1 MQEQQVITFM
11 VWGRN
16 GNGQLGDNT
25 TTDKYR
31 PVKMANWDPSAN
43 NGIAVWQIS
52 GQSNNVW
59 VTLLDGNGY
68 TWFTGHND
76 YGNSGAGNT
85 SNLSQLTK
93 IETAPN
99 GDFVDLWT
107 MYWNGYK
114 SCFGRHKDGTMYGW
128 GYSGSYYNLVQ
139 VKLVT
144 LQTSPTQVQNVK
156 NCKEISISCSYSDY
170 GRSFWIEDNGQKFC
184 YGQNS
189 RNAMLHD

>member
-1 MQEQQVITFM
+1 MF
-11 VWGRN
+11 WGRN

-31 PVKMANWDPSAN
+31 PVKMANWDQALN

-52 GQSNNVW
+52 GQGNNVW

-93 IETAPN
+93 IETA
-99 GDFVDLWT
+99 LT
-107 MYWNGYK
+107 K
-114 SCFGRHKDGTMYGW
+114 
-128 GYSGSYYNLVQ
+128 
-139 VKLVT
+139 
-144 LQTSPTQVQNVK
+144 
-156 NCKEISISCSYSDY
+156 
-170 GRSFWIEDNGQKFC
+170 
-184 YGQNS
+184 
-189 RNAMLHD
+189 